1 MIQLLLILKISL
13 GVMIFSFLGSIL
25 VGAKQSR
32 GVSFNTLVGQAFCIA
47 YIYIRSGFNEFLYF
61 IPITAYEIW
70 ALTILILG
78 IKGKKILGSWP
89 LSSKNTKI
97 ELAFLFALISIL
109 VICELPKNQM
119 LSSDP
124 DQHMFFASQINFL
137 GGIPFHRLD
146 WGGLPFN
153 YPAGTGAL
161 IYVWSIFSFLQVSV
175 VTIILPLMEIILGV
189 LAVAAWI
196 FGGCKNSKAII
207 YGLVFL
213 VLTAIIGFNFPLMA
227 VFFHQEG
234 FGRQVSIGFVV
245 LFVLLWLD
253 LYSQDKWLGANR
265 AFFLMGATLFV
276 LISLNPVNIII
287 PLIFIFYTFL
297 IRLVKAELSYFEVL
311 VFIIPIGFIFFDP
324 YYLNLILG
332 QWQQGG
338 AQINV
343 PPFTSDLIGLNLFKQ
358 ALFSFTDRIFLGQ
371 FFGFLLAPKSYIFIL
386 AFIPLFLFP
395 AFKCKRYGWSL
406 VFTLS
411 IITVGFCASI
421 FYVLR
426 NYSPFYLLYP
436 YLIQSLSQYKVVA
449 YQLLL
454 GFGLLAAF
462 EKSWSVWRI
471 LLTGIFCSCIIFL
484 VMNTVAPT
492 SFKMRKNYCGS
503 LGCASEADIKVL
515 LKFKDYQSKRSSPKS
530 GLEDKILVPNILVSA
545 GSEEWIF
552 PFGGARVLPLY
563 NIAPLSFYYFQGS
576 TDYTVRSY
584 KENIC
589 NNFNLDWLKKRQIRY
604 IFLPTDKGPFCIHDI
619 DQVVKDGEVII
630 RDGES
635 LVIKI
640 Y

>member
-1 MIQLLLILKISL
+1 MCVI
-13 GVMIFSFLGSIL
+13 IFSSIGSIL
-25 VGAKQSR
+25 ADAKQPR
-32 GVSFNTLVGQAFCIA
+32 GISFNSLVGQACCIA
-47 YIYIRSGFNEFLYF
+47 YIYIRSGFNEFIYYM
-61 IPITAYEIW
+61 PITVYEMW
-70 ALTILILG
+70 GLAILILS
-78 IKGKKILGSWP
+78 IKGKKILMPWP
-89 LSSKNTKI
+89 LFSKNAKF

-161 IYVWSIFSFLQVSV
+161 IYAWSIFSFLQVSAI
-175 VTIILPLMEIILGV
+175 TIILPLMETILGV

-207 YGLVFL
+207 YGLFFL
-213 VLTAIIGFNFPLMA
+213 VLTTMIGFNFPLMA
-227 VFFHQEG
+227 DFFHQEG
-234 FGRQVSIGFVV
+234 FGRQAGIGFLV
-245 LFVLLWLD
+245 LFVLLWLG
-253 LYSQDKWLGANR
+253 LYRQGNGAGGNR
-265 AFFLMGATLFV
+265 AFFLMGATIFV

-287 PLIFIFYTFL
+287 PLVFIFYTFL
-297 IRLVKAELSYFEVL
+297 IRLVKAELSYFELL
-311 VFIIPIGFIFFDP
+311 VFIIPLGFIFFDP

-332 QWQQGG
+332 QSQQGG

-343 PPFTSDLIGLNLFKQ
+343 PPFTLNLVGLNLFTQ
-358 ALFSFTDRIFLGQ
+358 ALFAFTDQVFLGQ
-371 FFGFLLAPKSYIFIL
+371 FFGFLISQKNYIFL
-386 AFIPLFLFP
+386 LVFVPLFLFP
-395 AFKCKRYGWSL
+395 IFRCKKYEGSL
-406 VFTLS
+406 VFALS
-411 IITVGFCASI
+411 IITIGYCASF

-426 NYSPFYLLYP
+426 NFSPFYLLYP
-436 YLIQSLSQYKVVA
+436 YLIHSLSQYKVVA

-462 EKSWSVWRI
+462 KKSWPDWRI
-471 LLTGIFCSCIIFL
+471 LLTGIFCSCIVFL
-484 VMNTVAPT
+484 VMSAVAPT
-492 SFKMRKNYCGS
+492 SFKIRKNYCGS
-503 LGCASEADIKVL
+503 LGCTSETDIKVL
-515 LKFKDYQSKRSSPKS
+515 LKFKDYQSNRSSPKS
-530 GLEDKILVPNILVSA
+530 GLKEKILVPNILVSA

-584 KENIC
+584 RENIC
-589 NNFNLDWLKKRQIRY
+589 NSFNLDWLKKRQIRY
-604 IFLPTDKGPFCIHDI
+604 IFLPSDRGPFCIHNI